1 MTIAFTGVCGTCL
14 HTASSATC
22 TARIRRRSQR
32 NALGKVTSKPRS
44 ASAARSIV
52 PNSFAAT
59 AAESME
65 ISKPGSL
72 EAKKS
77 GIRLNVR

>member
-1 MTIAFTGVCGTCL
+1 MSVVPTGICGTIP

-22 TARIRRRSQR
+22 TARTRRRSQR

-52 PNSFAAT
+52 SNSFAAT
-59 AAESME
+59 AAASME
-65 ISKPGSL
+65 VSRPGNL